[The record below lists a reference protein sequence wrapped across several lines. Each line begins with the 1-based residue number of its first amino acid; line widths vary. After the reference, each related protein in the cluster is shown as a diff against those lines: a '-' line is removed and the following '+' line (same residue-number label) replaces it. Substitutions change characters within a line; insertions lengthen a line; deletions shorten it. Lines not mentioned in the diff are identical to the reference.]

1 MGSGKIKK
9 SKMADP
15 RWPSDGR
22 HMTSSAYVA
31 DLKGNIFGCII
42 CPPSFVVK
50 ALIFSELRGGGR
62 ISPPPPFPVPEDPKK
77 PGLNRVNPLNPDSDE
92 NEISLYIV
100 TTRSNIQIMRI
111 KKVQG

>member
-1 MGSGKIKK
+1 MKKYNFSEVSFTLLYHFRILLLISFTFWSILTNFMGSGKIKK

-15 RWPSDGR
+15 RWPSEGR

-42 CPPSFVVK
+42 CPPSFVVI

-62 ISPPPPFPVPEDPKK
+62 ISPPPLPGPRRPKK
-77 PGLNRVNPLNPDSDE
+77 A
-92 NEISLYIV
+92 
-100 TTRSNIQIMRI
+100 RSE
-111 KKVQG
+111 